1 MDALL
6 KQEFEIPCP
15 GDGRS
20 TKMRLEKILSSSSIK
35 TSKGEYKLKS
45 NSKSKIKNQLKNMQR
60 EQDNFEKEIEKTQKN
75 FEKQLEK
82 MQREFFELYGEM
94 FQDAEKVVK

>member
-15 GDGRS
+15 GGGRS
-20 TKMRLEKILSSSSIK
+20 AKMKLQRILSSSSVK

-45 NSKSKIKNQLKNMQR
+45 SSKSNIKSQLRKMER
-60 EQDNFEKEIEKTQKN
+60 EQEKFQKQ
-75 FEKQLEK
+75 FEK
-82 MQREFFELYGEM
+82 MQKEFFELYAEM
-94 FQDAEKVVK
+94 FQDAEKTIK

>member
-15 GDGRS
+15 GGGRS
-20 TKMRLEKILSSSSIK
+20 TKMRLERILSSSSLR

-45 NSKSKIKNQLKNMQR
+45 NSKSKIKNQLKNMQK
-60 EQDNFEKEIEKTQKN
+60 EQDNFEKK
-75 FEKQLEK
+75 LEK
-82 MQREFFELYGEM
+82 MQREIFEIYGEM
-94 FQDAEKVVK
+94 FQDAEKTIK

>member
-15 GDGRS
+15 GGGRS
-20 TKMRLEKILSSSSIK
+20 TKMRLERILSSSSLR

-45 NSKSKIKNQLKNMQR
+45 NSKSKIKNQLKNMQK
-60 EQDNFEKEIEKTQKN
+60 EQDNFEKK
-75 FEKQLEK
+75 LEK

-94 FQDAEKVVK
+94 FQDAEKTIK

>member
-15 GDGRS
+15 GGGRS
-20 TKMRLEKILSSSSIK
+20 AKMKLQRILSSSSVK

-45 NSKSKIKNQLKNMQR
+45 SSKSNIKSQLRKMDR
-60 EQDNFEKEIEKTQKN
+60 EQEKFQKQ
-75 FEKQLEK
+75 FEK
-82 MQREFFELYGEM
+82 MQKEFFQLYAEM
-94 FQDAEKVVK
+94 FQDAEKTIK

>member
-15 GDGRS
+15 GGGS
-20 TKMRLEKILSSSSIK
+20 SKKMRLEKILSSSSLK

-45 NSKSKIKNQLKNMQR
+45 NSKSKIKNQLKNMQK
-60 EQDNFEKEIEKTQKN
+60 EQDNFEKK
-75 FEKQLEK
+75 LEK

-94 FQDAEKVVK
+94 FQDAEKTIK

>member
-15 GDGRS
+15 GGGRS
-20 TKMRLEKILSSSSIK
+20 AKMKLEKILSSSSVK

-45 NSKSKIKNQLKNMQR
+45 SSKSNIKSQLKKMEREQENFQKLIER
-60 EQDNFEKEIEKTQKN
+60 EQDNFEKK
-75 FEKQLEK
+75 LEK

>member
-15 GDGRS
+15 GGGRS
-20 TKMRLEKILSSSSIK
+20 AKMKLQRILSSSSVK

-45 NSKSKIKNQLKNMQR
+45 SSKSNIKSQLRKMDR
-60 EQDNFEKEIEKTQKN
+60 EQEKFQKQ
-75 FEKQLEK
+75 FEK
-82 MQREFFELYGEM
+82 MQKEFFELYGEM
-94 FQDAEKVVK
+94 FQDAEKTIK